1 MNWLK
6 DLLKDYMTDEAQV
19 NEFVEKFNKE
29 NPKHFMPKE
38 KYNEVSEE
46 LKIKKTQL
54 DENTKLIDGLKQ
66 KASSVEEYEKRLSDM
81 QTQYEQLE
89 QKSQADVATITKRTQ
104 LKELLIDNKMHK
116 DAIDLFINS
125 TDLGKLEMV
134 EGKIKDSDAFVATVK
149 QERAGLF
156 LETVQT
162 SNVQNQN
169 TNNNTNTEVQSDA
182 LLRQAMG
189 L

>member
-1 MNWLK
+1 
-6 DLLKDYMTDEAQV
+6 
-19 NEFVEKFNKE
+19 
-29 NPKHFMPKE
+29 
-38 KYNEVSEE
+38 
-46 LKIKKTQL
+46 
-54 DENTKLIDGLKQ
+54 
-66 KASSVEEYEKRLSDM
+66 M
-81 QTQYEQLE
+81 QTQYQDLE
-89 QKSQADVATITKRTQ
+89 VKSQTEVSMITKKTQ

-134 EGKIKDSDAFVATVK
+134 DGKIKDSEAFVTAAKT
-149 QERAGLF
+149 ERAGLF
-156 LETVQT
+156 LETVQN

-169 TNNNTNTEVQSDA
+169 TNTNTNTDVQSDT

>member
-6 DLLKDYMTDEAQV
+6 ELLNGYIEESKVDE
-19 NEFVEKFNKE
+19 FIDKFNKE

-38 KYNEVSEE
+38 KYNEVAEE

-54 DENTKLIDGLKQ
+54 DENTKLIEGLKE
-66 KASSVEEYEKRLSDM
+66 KASSVEEYEKKLSDM
-81 QTQYEQLE
+81 QTQYQELE
-89 QKSQADVATITKRTQ
+89 VKSQTEVSLITKKTQ

-125 TDLGKLEMV
+125 TDLGKIEMV
-134 EGKIKDSDAFVATVK
+134 DGKIKDSDAFVATVK

>member
-6 DLLKDYMTDEAQV
+6 DLLKDYMTDETQV

-38 KYNEVSEE
+38 KYNEVAEE

-54 DENTKLIDGLKQ
+54 DENTKLIDGLKE
-66 KASSVEEYEKRLSDM
+66 KASSVEEYEKKLSDM
-81 QTQYEQLE
+81 QTQYQELE
-89 QKSQADVATITKRTQ
+89 VKSQTEVSLITKKTQ

-134 EGKIKDSDAFVATVK
+134 DGKIKDSEAFVTAAKT
-149 QERAGLF
+149 ERAGLF
-156 LETVQT
+156 LETVQN

-169 TNNNTNTEVQSDA
+169 TNTNTNTDVKDDA